1 MKKSFSTKNQWRLF
15 LRYFAA
21 LLVAVSII
29 APMLWLFLMSVSSS
43 TDLARVP
50 LRWIPMQWDFSRYLH
65 LLTLEA
71 GQPGALFLHALGNSV
86 LVATGATLIS
96 LLLAIPA
103 AFSFSRYPGR
113 DGWLYGSLAIYMVPP
128 VAFVLPLYFILE
140 RVSLL
145 NTHLGLILVYCSM
158 ILPFLTWML
167 KNQFDALPL
176 DIEQAA
182 RLDGLR
188 YWQVLL
194 RITLPLAKP
203 ALGASAMFG
212 WLLAWD
218 EFFYALLFT
227 NNIDAQTLPVTI
239 AGFTAGRATDD
250 GLIAAVGILAAVP
263 PLFIALWL
271 QKTLVSGLTSGGS
284 KG

>member
-1 MKKSFSTKNQWRLF
+1 MKKQIRTVL
-15 LRYFAA
+15 LYLAA
-21 LLVAVSII
+21 LLLAVTIL

-43 TDLARVP
+43 TDLARIP
-50 LRWIPMQWDFSRYLH
+50 LRWIPPHLDLSRYAS
-65 LLTLEA
+65 LLTLQA
-71 GQPGALFLHALGNSV
+71 GQPGALFLHALANSL
-86 LVATGATLIS
+86 LVACGATVIS

-140 RVSLL
+140 QISLL

-167 KNQFDALPL
+167 KNQFDSLPL

-188 YWQVLL
+188 FWQVLL

>member
-1 MKKSFSTKNQWRLF
+1 MKQKVRLIM
-15 LRYFAA
+15 RYFAA
-21 LLVAVSII
+21 LILAISIL
-29 APMLWLFLMSVSSS
+29 APLLWMFLMSVSSAE
-43 TDLARVP
+43 DLTRIP
-50 LRWIPMQWDFSRYLH
+50 LEWLPRHWDFSRYAS
-65 LLTLEA
+65 LLTLQT
-71 GQPGALFLHALGNSV
+71 GQPGALFLHAIGNSM
-86 LVATGATLIS
+86 LVACGATLIS
-96 LLLAIPA
+96 LLLSIPA
-103 AFSFSRYPGR
+103 AYSFSRYPGR
-113 DGWLYGSLAIYMVPP
+113 DVWLFGGLAIYMVPP

-140 RVSLL
+140 KLALL

-158 ILPFLTWML
+158 IIPFLTWML
-167 KNQFDALPL
+167 KNQFDALPM

-271 QKTLVSGLTSGGS
+271 QKTLVSGLTAGGS

>member
-1 MKKSFSTKNQWRLF
+1 MKRKIRTF
-15 LRYFAA
+15 LRYLAA
-21 LLVAVSII
+21 LVVALSILG
-29 APMLWLFLMSVSSS
+29 PMAWLFLMSVSS
-43 TDLARVP
+43 TADLTRIP
-50 LRWIPMQWDFSRYLH
+50 LEWLPRQWDFSRYASLVS
-65 LLTLEA
+65 LA
-71 GQPGALFLHALGNSV
+71 PGKPGALFLHALLNSI
-86 LVATGATLIS
+86 LVACGATLVS
-96 LLLAIPA
+96 LVLAVPA

-113 DGWLYGSLAIYMVPP
+113 EGWLYAGLGIYMVPP

-140 RVSLL
+140 QLGLL
-145 NTHLGLILVYCSM
+145 NTRTGLVLVYCSL

-167 KNQFDALPL
+167 KNQFDTLPR

-188 YWQVLL
+188 FWQVLL

-203 ALGASAMFG
+203 MLGASALFG

-218 EFFYALLFT
+218 EFFYSLLFT
-227 NNIDAQTLPVTI
+227 SNLAAQTLPVTI

-250 GLIAAVGILAAVP
+250 GLIAAVGILASVP
-263 PLFIALWL
+263 PLFIAIWL
-271 QKTLVSGLTSGGS
+271 QKTLVGGLASGGS

>member
-1 MKKSFSTKNQWRLF
+1 MKRKIRLI
-15 LRYFAA
+15 LRYSAA
-21 LLVAVSII
+21 LLLAVSII
-29 APMLWLFLMSVSSS
+29 APMLWLFLMSVSSAA
-43 TDLARVP
+43 DLTRIP
-50 LRWIPMQWDFSRYLH
+50 LEWLPREWDFSRYLS
-65 LLTLEA
+65 LLSLE
-71 GQPGALFLHALGNSV
+71 PGKPGTLFLHALANSL
-86 LVATGATLIS
+86 LVACGATLIS

-103 AFSFSRYPGR
+103 AYSFSRYPGR
-113 DGWLYGSLAIYMVPP
+113 DGWLFGSLAIYMVPP
-128 VAFVLPLYFILE
+128 VAFVLPLYFILQQL
-140 RVSLL
+140 SLL
-145 NTHLGLILVYCSM
+145 NTHFGLILVYCSM

-176 DIEQAA
+176 DIEQAS

-203 ALGASAMFG
+203 ALGASALFG

-227 NNIDAQTLPVTI
+227 NNIEAQTLPVTI

-250 GLIAAVGILAAVP
+250 GLIAAVGILAAIP
-263 PLFIALWL
+263 PLLIAICL
-271 QKTLVSGLTSGGS
+271 QRTLVSGLASGGS

>member
-1 MKKSFSTKNQWRLF
+1 MKTKLRQG
-15 LRYFAA
+15 LRYGAA
-21 LLVAVSII
+21 LLVALSIL
-29 APMLWLFLMSVSSS
+29 APMGWLFLMSVSSAS
-43 TDLARVP
+43 DLSRVP
-50 LRWIPMQWDFSRYLH
+50 LEWLPRQWDFSRYQGLIS
-65 LLTLEA
+65 LA
-71 GQPGALFLHALGNSV
+71 PGQPGTIFLHALGNSL
-86 LVATGATLIS
+86 LVASVATAIS

-103 AFSFSRYPGR
+103 AFSFSRYSGR
-113 DGWLYGSLAIYMVPP
+113 DAWLSGALAIYMVPP
-128 VAFVLPLYFILE
+128 VAFVLPLYFLLQQLG
-140 RVSLL
+140 LL
-145 NTHLGLILVYCSM
+145 NTRPGLVMVYCSL

-167 KNQFDALPL
+167 KNQFDALPR

-188 YWQVLL
+188 FWQVLL

-203 ALGASAMFG
+203 VLGAAALFG

-227 NNIDAQTLPVTI
+227 SNLSAQTLPVAI

-250 GLIAAVGILAAVP
+250 GLIAAIGILASVP
-263 PLFIALWL
+263 PLFIAIWL

>member
-1 MKKSFSTKNQWRLF
+1 
-15 LRYFAA
+15 
-21 LLVAVSII
+21 
-29 APMLWLFLMSVSSS
+29 
-43 TDLARVP
+43 
-50 LRWIPMQWDFSRYLH
+50 
-65 LLTLEA
+65 LTLQA
-71 GQPGALFLHALGNSV
+71 GQPGALFLHALGNSL
-86 LVATGATLIS
+86 LVACGATLIS

-103 AFSFSRYPGR
+103 AYSFSRYPGR
-113 DGWLYGSLAIYMVPP
+113 NGWLFGSLAIYMVPP
-128 VAFVLPLYFILE
+128 VAFVLPLYFILQQL
-140 RVSLL
+140 SLL
-145 NTHLGLILVYCSM
+145 NTHLGLVLVYCSM

-167 KNQFDALPL
+167 KNQFDALPV
-176 DIEQAA
+176 DIEQAS

-250 GLIAAVGILAAVP
+250 GLIAAVGILAAIP